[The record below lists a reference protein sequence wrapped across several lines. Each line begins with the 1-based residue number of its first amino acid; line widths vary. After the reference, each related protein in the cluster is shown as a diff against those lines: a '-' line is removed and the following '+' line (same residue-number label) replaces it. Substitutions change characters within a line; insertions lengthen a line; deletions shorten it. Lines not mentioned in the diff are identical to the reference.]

1 MKGTVTHFE
10 IYGEEPA
17 KLAEFYRV
25 VLGWQ
30 LDKAP
35 GVDYWRIQTD
45 SLNGGLSHRPLA
57 ALRNWLNYVNV
68 DSLDATLAQAV
79 KMGAEVLRE
88 KTALPK
94 TAWYAI
100 VADPA
105 GNAFGLWQSDPN
117 AFPPPEPN
125 E

>member
-1 MKGTVTHFE
+1 MTGSVTHFE

-35 GVDYWRIQTD
+35 GIDYWRIRTD
-45 SLNGGLSHRPLA
+45 SLNGGLTYRPLV

-68 DSLDATLAQAV
+68 ESLDAALARAV

-88 KTALPK
+88 KTAVPK

-117 AFPPPEPN
+117 AFPPPKPN

>member
-1 MKGTVTHFE
+1 MIGSVTHFE

-45 SLNGGLSHRPLA
+45 SLNGGLTYRPLV
-57 ALRNWLNYVNV
+57 ALRNWLNYVTV
-68 DSLDATLAQAV
+68 DSLDASLAQAV

-88 KTALPK
+88 KTAVPK
-94 TAWYAI
+94 TGWYAI
-100 VADPA
+100 LADPA
-105 GNAFGLWQSDPN
+105 GNTFALWQSDPN

>member
-1 MKGTVTHFE
+1 MDTSFIPKNSTACKGAEMTGSVTHFE

-35 GVDYWRIQTD
+35 GIGDWRIRTE
-45 SLNGGLSHRPLA
+45 SLNGRLTYRPLLE
-57 ALRNWLNYVNV
+57 LRNWLNYVNV
-68 DSLDATLAQAV
+68 ESLDAVLAHAV

-88 KTALPK
+88 KTAVPK

-100 VADPA
+100 P
-105 GNAFGLWQSDPN
+105 GGPGR
-117 AFPPPEPN
+117 
-125 E
+125 